1 MSHFAK
7 VENNIIT
14 QVITIKQT
22 STYIG
27 FTGK

>member
-1 MSHFAK
+1 MAHFAK
-7 VENNIIT
+7 VQNNIVT

-27 FTGK
+27 FIGK